1 MKTNL
6 KIVAGAVAVVALT
19 AAGLSLAQPGGMG
32 YGMGPGYG
40 MHGWMSAGMGPGMGM
55 GWGGWTNAADAE
67 AAVATRLAALKTELK
82 ITPKQQA
89 AWAAFEAQAKQQV
102 TSTLA
107 MHKQIQEQMRGPQ
120 AADKSA
126 ADFAALHESMF
137 KLGQSNAEA
146 RATALKNLYAVLT
159 PEQKAV
165 ADRNLGGPMFGAW
178 QGGNARGYGPG
189 YGPGMGGGCAFN

>member
-40 MHGWMSAGMGPGMGM
+40 MHGWMGAGM

-67 AAVATRLAALKTELK
+67 AALATRLAALKSELK
-82 ITPKQQA
+82 ITAKQQA

-107 MHKQIQEQMRGPQ
+107 MQKQIQEQMHGPQ
-120 AADKSA
+120 AAEKSP
-126 ADFAALHESMF
+126 ADFAAAHEAMF
-137 KLGQSNAEA
+137 KLRQANFEA
-146 RATALKNLYAVLT
+146 RATAVKNLYAVLT
-159 PEQKAV
+159 PDQKAV
-165 ADRNLGGPMFGAW
+165 ADRSLGGPTFGAW
-178 QGGNARGYGPG
+178 QGCGNAGGYGPG
-189 YGPGMGGGCAFN
+189 PGPGMGGGRALN